1 MPLISIVV
9 PVYNVA
15 RWLPICM
22 KSIFNQTFTDFE
34 VILVDD
40 GSSDKS
46 GILCDQYV
54 AEDSRVKVI
63 HQTNGGLS
71 TARNVGTAIAKGDY
85 VTYIDSDDYVEPYY
99 LKMLYQAIETTGAEL
114 AVARFD
120 KVRPRDSIVLKQA
133 IYNGKIVC
141 WDSQQATSEMALGKN
156 NSIISCCKLGKRELY
171 IKYPFETGKYHEDIR
186 NTYLLIHDCKKIAS
200 VDVVVYHYVM
210 HEGSI
215 TTKKL
220 VSEKQIIDFYEAME
234 SYRSAVQK
242 WYPDVQTDI
251 DASTAKEYMSI
262 YLMSKRV
269 MQPSNIVIDIR
280 KSIVQWFKIS
290 GWNAV
295 TNRKARL
302 SVRLRAL
309 LMCIS
314 PELYRFV
321 YYLGIK
327 FTGKRLG

>member
-22 KSIFNQTFTDFE
+22 ESILGQTFTDFE

-40 GSSDKS
+40 GSLDES
-46 GILCDQYV
+46 GMLCDQYS

-63 HQTNGGLS
+63 HRTNGGLS
-71 TARNVGTAIAKGDY
+71 AARNAGTAIATGNY
-85 VTYIDSDDYVEPYY
+85 ITYIDSDDYVESYY
-99 LKMLYQAIETTGAEL
+99 LKVLYQAIETTGAEL

-120 KVRPRDSIVLKQA
+120 KVRPRDSIILKQE
-133 IYNGKIVC
+133 IHGGKIVC
-141 WDSQQATSEMALGKN
+141 WNSRQATSEMALGKN
-156 NSIISCCKLGKRELY
+156 NSVISCCKLGKRELY
-171 IKYPFETGKYHEDIR
+171 IKYPFEIGKYHEDIR
-186 NTYLLIHDCKKIAS
+186 NTYLLIHDCQKIAS
-200 VDVVVYHYVM
+200 IDVVAYHYVM

-215 TTKKL
+215 TTKKI
-220 VSEKQIIDFYEAME
+220 VSEKQIVDFYEAME
-234 SYRSAVQK
+234 SYRTAVQK
-242 WYPDVQTDI
+242 WYPDIQTAI

-269 MQPSNIVIDIR
+269 PQPSKNVLDIR
-280 KSIVQWFKIS
+280 KSVVRWFKIN
-290 GWNAV
+290 GWNTV
-295 TNRKARL
+295 TNCKARF
-302 SVRLRAL
+302 SIRLRIL